1 MCIRDS
7 LYGDRQLAILDVY
20 GKEQILPVREKV
32 RKAYQEYR
40 DCADQLKALDM
51 DEEQRNREKAFLE
64 FEINEIEEAALIP
77 GEDETL
83 EDRYR
88 KLSNARRI
96 METAQMVRGMT
107 GYEPVSY
114 THLDVYKR
122 QPADIFIFP

>member
-1 MCIRDS
+1 M
-7 LYGDRQLAILDVY
+7 DVY
-20 GKEQILPVREKV
+20 GKEQILPAREKV

-40 DCADQLKALDM
+40 DCVDQLKALDM

-96 METAQMVRGMT
+96 METAQMFVG
-107 GYEPVSY
+107 
-114 THLDVYKR
+114 
-122 QPADIFIFP
+122 